1 MKATAV
7 SNGIPRREFLRISS
21 VAALG
26 VAVAAMSER
35 SLFAAE
41 SSGIVPLM
49 DIGYAPFLPL
59 PGYSVPLAAASSILS
74 PDPHFIGSGAR
85 VSVVGAGRAASHKN
99 APGGIAVDALFPVSH
114 RGPDDP
120 SRYRFFSVAG
130 RPDTDAISGQLSFV
144 IQAPATSGISLLVR
158 RMRPTSETSTAT
170 PPPIET
176 ESSPLTLS
184 LGNVAG
190 PKLNRGVYA
199 LAFREENGDSMMNW
213 SRMALAPAESGGFI
227 LSGATFTYLLLNV
240 DYADAGSDRRRAS
253 RH

>member
-1 MKATAV
+1 MKATGV
-7 SNGIPRREFLRISS
+7 SKGMPRREFLRISS
-21 VAALG
+21 AAALG

-41 SSGIVPLM
+41 SSGIIPLM
-49 DIGYAPFLPL
+49 DIGYAPSLPL
-59 PGYSVPLAAASSILS
+59 AGYSVPLAAASSILS

-85 VSVVGAGRAASHKN
+85 VSVVGAGRAANHKN

-130 RPDTDAISGQLSFV
+130 RPDADAMSGQLSFT
-144 IQAPATSGISLLVR
+144 IQAPATSGVSLLVR
-158 RMRPTSETSTAT
+158 RLRPTSQPSSAT

-176 ESSPLTLS
+176 EVSPLTLS

-199 LAFREENGDSMMNW
+199 LAFREEDGDSMTNW
-213 SRMALAPAESGGFI
+213 GRMALAPAESGGFI
-227 LSGATFTYLLLNV
+227 ISGATFTYLLLNV

-253 RH
+253 R

>member
-1 MKATAV
+1 MKATSV
-7 SNGIPRREFLRISS
+7 SKGMPRREFLRISS
-21 VAALG
+21 AAALG
-26 VAVAAMSER
+26 VAVVAMSER

-85 VSVVGAGRAASHKN
+85 VSVVGAGRAANHKN

-114 RGPDDP
+114 RPDNP

-130 RPDTDAISGQLSFV
+130 RPDIDAVSGQLSFT

-158 RMRPTSETSTAT
+158 RMRPTNQTSSAT

-176 ESSPLTLS
+176 EASPLTLS

-190 PKLNRGVYA
+190 PKLARGVYA
-199 LAFREENGDSMMNW
+199 LAFREEAGDSMTNW
-213 SRMALAPAESGGFI
+213 GRMALAPAESGGFI
-227 LSGATFTYLLLNV
+227 ISGASFTYLLLNV
-240 DYADAGSDRRRAS
+240 DYADAGSDRRPPS

>member
-1 MKATAV
+1 MKATGV
-7 SNGIPRREFLRISS
+7 PNGIPRREFLRISS

-26 VAVAAMSER
+26 VAVVAMSER

-85 VSVVGAGRAASHKN
+85 VSVVGAGRATGHNN
-99 APGGIAVDALFPVSH
+99 APGGIAVDALFSVSH
-114 RGPDDP
+114 RRPDDP

-130 RPDTDAISGQLSFV
+130 RPDTDAVSGQLSFT

-158 RMRPTSETSTAT
+158 RLRPSSQPSSVT

-176 ESSPLTLS
+176 EASALTLS

-199 LAFREENGDSMMNW
+199 LAFREEEGDSMTNW
-213 SRMALAPAESGGFI
+213 GRMALAPAESGGFI
-227 LSGATFTYLLLNV
+227 ISGATFTYLLLNV

>member
-1 MKATAV
+1 MKATGV
-7 SNGIPRREFLRISS
+7 SKGMPRREFLRISS
-21 VAALG
+21 AAALG

-41 SSGIVPLM
+41 SSGVVPLM

-59 PGYSVPLAAASSILS
+59 PGYSVPLAAASTILS

-85 VSVVGAGRAASHKN
+85 VSVVGAGRAAGHKN

-130 RPDTDAISGQLSFV
+130 RPDSDAISGQLSFT

-158 RMRPTSETSTAT
+158 RLRPTNQASTDA
-170 PPPIET
+170 PPAIET
-176 ESSPLTLS
+176 EASPLMLS

-199 LAFREENGDSMMNW
+199 LAFREEAGDSMMNW
-213 SRMALAPAESGGFI
+213 SRMALAPVESGGFLI
-227 LSGATFTYLLLNV
+227 SGATFTYLLLNV
-240 DYADAGSDRRRAS
+240 DYADAGLDRRRSS